1 MSHYATRRTGRRRSP
16 QLQEV
21 HPEGACI
28 PPKRGI
34 PATGVVTENDLDLL
48 EQHADW
54 ILKEIGVEFR
64 GDQEVLELFR
74 QAGASVNGERVRFDP
89 GHAKA
94 LCRTAPSKVTLCG
107 RNPTH
112 SIELGGDSVCMSP
125 GYGSP
130 FVTDLDQGR
139 RYATIKD
146 FHNFVKLSQLSPWMH
161 HSGGTVCEPV
171 DIAVNKRH
179 LDMVY
184 AHLRYS
190 TKPFMGNVTATFK
203 AEDSIAMARI
213 MFGKEFMK
221 NNCVIQANINLN
233 SPLVLDQVMS
243 GALKTYA
250 RANQCNFVSPF
261 LLGGAMGPVTQPALI
276 AQAHAETIAAVAL
289 TQLVKEGSPVIYGN
303 FLTSLDL
310 QSGAPTFGG
319 PEASLG
325 IAALGQLCRR
335 MQLPLRG
342 IGHVTAAKSA
352 DGQAMQESADSM
364 SAAIAAG
371 SHIIFHAA
379 GWLEGGL
386 TMGYEKFMLDMDRC
400 GMVCRQLKGL
410 EITSEGL
417 AKDAYQESKPGDN
430 FLATRHT
437 LRHFKTANYRSS
449 VLSDTQSFEQWSEYG
464 CVSAEQRANQAWK
477 QALGRYEDP
486 GIDPS
491 IDEELRAF
499 IEKRKNETPDQWH

>member
-1 MSHYATRRTGRRRSP
+1 MS
-16 QLQEV
+16 LEMD
-21 HPEGACI
+21 CL

-34 PATGVVTENDLDLL
+34 APSCIATEDDLDRL

-54 ILKEIGVEFR
+54 ILKEVGIEFR
-64 GDQEVLELFR
+64 GDQEVLDLF
-74 QAGASVNGERVRFDP
+74 QKAGATVDGERVRFDP

-94 LCRTAPSKVTLCG
+94 LCSTAPEKVTFCG
-107 RNPTH
+107 RNPVH
-112 SIELGGDSVCMSP
+112 SIELGSDSVCMSP

-130 FVTDLDQGR
+130 FVTDLDRGR
-139 RYATIKD
+139 RYATIED
-146 FHNFVKLSQLSPWMH
+146 FNNFVKLSYLSPWIH

-171 DIAVNKRH
+171 DIPVNKRH

-190 TKPFMGNVTATFK
+190 TKPFMGGVTAAFK

-213 MFGKEFMK
+213 MFGQEFMQ

-243 GALKTYA
+243 GALKVYA
-250 RANQCNFVSPF
+250 RANQCNFISPF

-276 AQAHAETIAAVAL
+276 AQAHAETIAAIAL
-289 TQLVKEGSPVIYGN
+289 TQLVKKGSPVVYGN
-303 FLTSLDL
+303 FLTTLDL

-325 IAALGQLCRR
+325 IAVLGQLCRR

-386 TMGYEKFMLDMDRC
+386 TMGYEKFMLDLDRC
-400 GMVCRQLKGL
+400 GMVCTLVKGL
-410 EITSEGL
+410 EITDEGL
-417 AKDAYQESKPGDN
+417 AKDAYLESGPGDN
-430 FLATRHT
+430 FLSTKHT
-437 LRHFKTANYRSS
+437 LRHFKAANYRSPL
-449 VLSDTQSFEQWSEYG
+449 LSDTQSFEQWSECG
-464 CVSAEQRANQAWK
+464 RVSAEQRANLAWK
-477 QALGRYEDP
+477 QALQDYKDP
-486 GIDPS
+486 GIDPGV
-491 IDEELRAF
+491 DEELKAF
-499 IEKRKNETPDQWH
+499 VQKRKYAMPDEWH